1 MSPLIPVAGL
11 LGVAAFLYLRL
22 RIARDLG
29 HELVLAAR
37 EVRVAA
43 RRFGYRQ
50 HADMHPGD
58 SVDDPRIA
66 ATGLLIALSQSQ
78 GGVSA
83 PEMEV
88 IHREMQRVF
97 GVGSDEA
104 DEMIAIGRWLV
115 EQCEGPHPAMHRLAR
130 RLRWLSGPAVL
141 PDLVDMSEA
150 VSAAALRADPDEMQ
164 GAMADIRRVI
174 VH

>member
-1 MSPLIPVAGL
+1 M
-11 LGVAAFLYLRL
+11 RL
-22 RIARDLG
+22 RITPGLGRDLIAAARD
-29 HELVLAAR
+29 VRTAAQ
-37 EVRVAA
+37 
-43 RRFGYRQ
+43 RFGYRQ
-50 HADMHPGD
+50 HADVHPGD

-88 IHREMQRVF
+88 IHAEVQRVF
-97 GVGSDEA
+97 DIDSDEA
-104 DEMIAIGRWLV
+104 DELISIGRWLV

-141 PDLVDMSEA
+141 PDLVAMSEA
-150 VSAAALRADPDEMQ
+150 VSAAAHRAESDEM
-164 GAMADIRRVI
+164 GEAIADIRRVI
-174 VH
+174 AH